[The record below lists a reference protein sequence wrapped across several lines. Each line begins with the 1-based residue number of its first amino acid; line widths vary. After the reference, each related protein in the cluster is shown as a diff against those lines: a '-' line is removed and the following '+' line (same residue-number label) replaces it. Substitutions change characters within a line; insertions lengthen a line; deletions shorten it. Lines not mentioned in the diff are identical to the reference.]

1 MPDKNF
7 LSQLENLL
15 GVDEKIDTG
24 AIDDLGVD
32 DMLDLVD
39 AVNKGDK
46 DAANRIIADTNEKE
60 EEKVEGDNLD
70 RIFKHDDDEDDDEE
84 EEIAYSDEDYLA
96 SVGDQVA
103 VKLGDKV
110 VKGTVKYAFGPSD
123 TVGVMVK
130 GKLKMVKRDR
140 VKALNENFGG
150 VMGMT
155 PMPSL
160 SRMQKLAGVTIAEPE
175 PEIAPV
181 SMEIIE
187 PMTKLTPAEI
197 VDVLD
202 QVEDCIGD
210 LRVADMKPVRE
221 RLNRLIQKLNESR

>member
-7 LSQLENLL
+7 LTQLENLL
-15 GVDEKIDTG
+15 GVDEKLDSEVIDQ
-24 AIDDLGVD
+24 LGVD
-32 DMLDLVD
+32 EMLDLVD
-39 AVNKGDK
+39 AVNKGHK
-46 DAANRIIADTNEKE
+46 NAANRIISDANEKE
-60 EEKVEGDNLD
+60 DVENDNLN
-70 RIFKHDDDEDDDEE
+70 RLFKHSDDEDEDDEE
-84 EEIAYSDEDYLA
+84 ISYSEDDYLA

-103 VKLGDKV
+103 VKMGDKV
-110 VKGTVKYAFGPSD
+110 VKGTVKYAYGPSD

-130 GKLKMVKRDR
+130 GKLKMIKRDR

-150 VMGMT
+150 VMGMS

-160 SRMQKLAGVTIAEPE
+160 SRMQKLAGVTIVEPE

-181 SMEIIE
+181 SMEIVE
-187 PMTKLTPAEI
+187 PTTKLTPSNI

-202 QVEDCIGD
+202 QIEDCIGD

-221 RLNRLIQKLNESR
+221 RLHRLIQKLNESR